1 MDFDRFRRETRPFE
15 AALILP
21 QPCWDKMPPGD
32 RTAPPAPVPVTGRR
46 FTVCREDEPVPPA
59 IAGAIA
65 AIGNF
70 DGVHFGHRALMAAVR
85 ETAGEVGRPA
95 VALTFEPH
103 PRAYFAPHLPMFR
116 LSDAAAK
123 ERVLARLGLD
133 GLIVRRFDAAL
144 AGMGARAFVEG
155 LLVRDL
161 GLSGVVVG
169 HDFHFGRGREGTPAI
184 LAELCADAGLTC
196 RVISAVSLP
205 PPESFV
211 SSSPVSPENVMDPV
225 SSSAI
230 RAALAE
236 GDVARANA
244 LLGYRW
250 FVSGVVQ
257 HGDKRGRT
265 LGYPTANVA
274 LRDCGL
280 AHGIYAVRVALPDGT
295 VWNGVASYGR
305 RPTFD
310 DGAPLLEVNL
320 FDVARDLY
328 GQSITVELV
337 AHIRGEERFD
347 SAESLIAR
355 MDIDAAQ
362 ARAILAADTVPSM
375 L

>member
-1 MDFDRFRRETRPFE
+1 
-15 AALILP
+15 
-21 QPCWDKMPPGD
+21 MPS
-32 RTAPPAPVPVTGRR
+32 VLS
-46 FTVCREDEPVPPA
+46 
-59 IAGAIA
+59 GAIA

-70 DGVHFGHRALMAAVR
+70 DGVHFGHRALIAAVR
-85 ETAGEVGRPA
+85 ETAAAAGRPA

-103 PRAYFAPHLPMFR
+103 PRAYFVPHLPMFR
-116 LSDAAAK
+116 LSDAGAK
-123 ERVLARLGLD
+123 ERVFARLGLD
-133 GLIVRRFDAAL
+133 GLVVRRFDATL
-144 AGMGARAFVEG
+144 AGTGARAFVET

-169 HDFHFGRGREGTPAI
+169 HDFHFGRGREGTPAV
-184 LAELCADAGLTC
+184 LAELCADIGLSC
-196 RVISAVSLP
+196 RIIPPVSLP
-205 PPESFV
+205 PV
-211 SSSPVSPENVMDPV
+211 SSAAMSPKNAISPEDAMEPV

-230 RAALAE
+230 RTALAT

-274 LRDCGL
+274 LSDCSL
-280 AHGIYAVRVALPDGT
+280 AHGIYAVRIALGDGS
-295 VWNGVASYGR
+295 VRDGVASYGR

-320 FDVARDLY
+320 FDFSGDLY
-328 GQSITVELV
+328 GQTITVEVV

-347 SAESLIAR
+347 SADSLIAR
-355 MDIDAAQ
+355 MDIDAEQ
-362 ARAILAADTVPSM
+362 SRIILAADRVPSM

>member
-1 MDFDRFRRETRPFE
+1 
-15 AALILP
+15 
-21 QPCWDKMPPGD
+21 MPPGD
-32 RTAPPAPVPVTGRR
+32 RTAPPVPTPVTGRR

-85 ETAGEVGRPA
+85 ETAAGAGRPA

-123 ERVLARLGLD
+123 ERVFARLGLD
-133 GLIVRRFDAAL
+133 GLIVRRFDADL
-144 AGMGARAFVEG
+144 AGTGARAFVES

-161 GLSGVVVG
+161 GLTGVVVG

-184 LAELCADAGLTC
+184 LAELCADAGLSC

-205 PPESFV
+205 PVFLEDTM
-211 SSSPVSPENVMDPV
+211 EPV

-230 RAALAE
+230 RAALTE

-250 FVSGVVQ
+250 FISGVVQ

-280 AHGIYAVRVALPDGT
+280 AHGIYAVRVALPDAT
-295 VWNGVASYGR
+295 VWDGVASYGR

-320 FDVARDLY
+320 FDVSRDLY
-328 GQSITVELV
+328 GQSITVEFV

-355 MDIDAAQ
+355 MDVDAAQ